1 MIHLLFIR
9 SILVDSYIVK
19 MDSHLNST
27 DSEHVENDNYLLKV
41 VEAAADNALIAGNAT
56 QAMDKFRHAA

>member
-1 MIHLLFIR
+1 MIHLLSIR
-9 SILVDSYIVK
+9 ILVSYIVK

-41 VEAAADNALIAGNAT
+41 VEAAA
-56 QAMDKFRHAA
+56 